1 MGKLLIVDGHSLL
14 WQMYCGMPSRIV
26 NEDGKAIQGTM
37 GFVGGLIKIIKM
49 TEPTHIVILFDGEHE
64 NDRTKLSADYKA
76 NRDVGDIGDDLFL
89 QLQDIYTALDFMKI
103 KYAEIME
110 LVEADDVISSYAHV
124 YGKDMKI
131 VISSFD
137 SDFFQLIDENVSI
150 LRYRGVNTVICDIK
164 YIQDKYGILPEQYA
178 DFKSLTGD
186 NSDNIKGAEKVGI
199 KTAAALINQFG
210 NLQNIIINADKIA
223 KPSIRDS
230 ILRNTER
237 LPINYKLIKLDDRAA
252 LPFDLSALAYIYNGA
267 TTHEVL
273 RGIKLLSER
282 RD

>member
-1 MGKLLIVDGHSLL
+1 MEKLLIVDGHNLL

-26 NEDGKAIQGTM
+26 NEDGKAIHGTM

-49 TEPTHIVILFDGEHE
+49 TEPTRIIILFDGEHE
-64 NDRTKLSADYKA
+64 NDRTELSADYKA
-76 NRDVGDIGDDLFL
+76 NRDTGVIGNDLFV
-89 QLQDIYTALDFMKI
+89 QLADIYSALDFMKI
-103 KYAEIME
+103 KYKEITE

-124 YGKDMKI
+124 YGKDIKI

-164 YIQDKYGILPEQYA
+164 YVQDKYGILPKQYA

-199 KTAAALINQFG
+199 KTAAVLINQFG
-210 NLQNIIINADKIA
+210 SLQNVLTNVEKIK

-230 ILRNTER
+230 ILRNIER
-237 LPINYKLIKLDDRAA
+237 LRINYKLIKLDAN
-252 LPFDLSALAYIYNGA
+252 YISDYKKDSHLCVGD
-267 TTHEVL
+267 E
-273 RGIKLLSER
+273 K
-282 RD
+282 